1 MVDIDCVMRTAA
13 RAGTVRLR
21 PITETSDVPRLTP
34 GAGRVKSNA
43 GDSAK
48 KVVESGIGTKVVN
61 LKKMFTEYVRCT

>member
-1 MVDIDCVMRTAA
+1 MVDINCVLRTAA

-34 GAGRVKSNA
+34 GAVRVKSNA

-48 KVVESGIGTKVVN
+48 KMVENGIGTKMVN
-61 LKKMFTEYVRCT
+61 LNEINTEYVRLA